1 MLSTP
6 FFELGRDGRARYG
19 RLSLVHGSVETPAFM
34 PVGTYGA
41 VKGMSPDEIAG
52 TGARIVLGNTFHLM
66 ERPGLAVIADHGGLH
81 RFMDWSGPILTD
93 SGGFQVFSLAALR
106 KVTEAGVSFRSP
118 RDGRALTLTP
128 ESAMEAQTVLQSDI
142 AMVFDECTP
151 HPASFEQARESMELS
166 SRWAER
172 SRAAYHGPG
181 ALFGIVQ
188 GGLYEALR
196 EISATH
202 LTALDFDGYALGGLS
217 VGEPKSEMYRL
228 IAQCAPLLP
237 LDKPR
242 YLMGV
247 GTPEDLVTAVSAGID
262 LFDCVLPT
270 RNARNGWLFTRTGV
284 VKIRHSGYARDM
296 GPVDPECS
304 CYTCR
309 HTSRAYLHH
318 LQRCGEMLG
327 ARLAT
332 LHNLTY
338 YGDLMR
344 SLRDAIAVNKLEEF
358 VDSFYRTRHKRP
370 PRALGELPED
380 EAPTTITTVRER
392 GVS

>member
-1 MLSTP
+1 MPSAP
-6 FFELGRDGRARYG
+6 FLELARDGRARAG
-19 RLSLVHGSVETPAFM
+19 RLVLGHGAVLTPSFM

-41 VKGMSPDEIAG
+41 VKGMSPDEVASS
-52 TGARIVLGNTFHLM
+52 GARIVLGNTFHLM
-66 ERPGLAVIADHGGLH
+66 ERPGLAVIEEHGGLH

-106 KVTEAGVSFRSP
+106 KLTEKGVVFRSP
-118 RDGRALTLTP
+118 RDGRLVELTP
-128 ESAMEAQTVLQSDI
+128 ERSMEVQAVLQSDI

-151 HPASFEQARESMELS
+151 HPATFEQARVSMDLS
-166 SRWAER
+166 LRWAER
-172 SRAAYHGPG
+172 SRSAYRGPG

-188 GGLYEALR
+188 GGLYEDLR
-196 EISATH
+196 GLSAEG
-202 LTALDFDGYALGGLS
+202 LRALDFDGYALGGLS
-217 VGEPKSEMYRL
+217 VGEPKQDMYRL
-228 IAQCAPLLP
+228 IVHCAPLLP
-237 LDKPR
+237 ADKPR

-247 GTPEDLVTAVSAGID
+247 GTPEDIVTAVSAGID

-284 VKIRHSGYARDM
+284 VKIRNSGYAHDLR
-296 GPVDPECS
+296 PVDPECS

-309 HTSRAYLHH
+309 HTTRAYLHH

-344 SLRDAIAVNKLEEF
+344 GLREAIGVAKLEEF

-370 PRALGELPED
+370 PRALGDLPED
-380 EAPTTITTVRER
+380 VGPVTITA
-392 GVS
+392 

>member
-1 MLSTP
+1 
-6 FFELGRDGRARYG
+6 
-19 RLSLVHGSVETPAFM
+19 M

-81 RFMDWSGPILTD
+81 RFMGWPGPILTD

-118 RDGRALTLTP
+118 RDGRPLNLTP

-166 SRWAER
+166 TRWAER
-172 SRAAYHGPG
+172 SRAAYKGPG

-196 EISATH
+196 EISAAS

-228 IAQCAPLLP
+228 IAHCAPLLP
-237 LDKPR
+237 PEKPR

-270 RNARNGWLFTRTGV
+270 RNARNGWLFTHTGV
-284 VKIRHSGYARDM
+284 VKIRHSVYARDL
-296 GPVDPECS
+296 GPIDPGCS

-344 SLRDAIAVNKLEEF
+344 GLREAIAVKKLEEF

-370 PRALGELPED
+370 PRALGDLPED
-380 EAPTTITTVRER
+380 EAPTTITDIKRE
-392 GVS
+392 VS

>member
-1 MLSTP
+1 MSPVP
-6 FFELGRDGRARYG
+6 FLELGRDGPARAG
-19 RLSLVHGSVETPAFM
+19 RLLLAHGPVMTPSFM

-41 VKGMSPDEIAG
+41 VKGVTPAELVGS
-52 TGARIVLGNTFHLM
+52 GASVVLGNTFHLM
-66 ERPGLAVIADHGGLH
+66 ERPGLEVIAAHGGLH

-106 KVTEAGVSFRSP
+106 KLTEEGVTFRSP
-118 RDGRALTLTP
+118 RDGRLIQLTP
-128 ESAMEAQTVLQSDI
+128 ESSMAAQAILQSDI

-151 HPASFEQARESMELS
+151 HPASFAQARTSMELS
-166 SRWAER
+166 LRWAAR
-172 SRAAYHGPG
+172 SREAYRGPG
-181 ALFGIVQ
+181 VLFGIVQ
-188 GGLYEALR
+188 GGLYEDLRAL
-196 EISATH
+196 SAEG
-202 LTALDFDGYALGGLS
+202 LQALQFDGYALGGLS

-228 IAQCAPLLP
+228 IAGCAPLLP
-237 LDKPR
+237 RDRPR

-247 GTPEDLVTAVSAGID
+247 GTPEDIVTAVSAGID

-284 VKIRHSGYARDM
+284 VKIRNSGYARDL
-296 GPVDPECS
+296 GPIDPLCS
-304 CYTCR
+304 CYTCQ
-309 HTSRAYLHH
+309 HTTRSYLHH
-318 LQRCGEMLG
+318 LQKCGEMLG

-344 SLRDAIAVNKLEEF
+344 GLREAICATRLEEF

-370 PRALGELPED
+370 PRSLGELPED
-380 EAPTTITTVRER
+380 DVVTMTTETNR

>member
-1 MLSTP
+1 MLPVP
-6 FFELGRDGRARYG
+6 FFELGRDGPARAG
-19 RLSLVHGSVETPAFM
+19 RLSLGHGSVETPSFM

-41 VKGMSPDEIAG
+41 VKGMSPEEI
-52 TGARIVLGNTFHLM
+52 TGSGASIVLGNTFHLM

-81 RFMDWSGPILTD
+81 RFMNWSGPILTD

-106 KVTEAGVSFRSP
+106 KLTEEGVVFRSP
-118 RDGRALTLTP
+118 RDGRLLSLTP
-128 ESAMEAQTVLQSDI
+128 ELSMEAQTVLQSDI

-151 HPASFEQARESMELS
+151 HPATFEQARDSMELS
-166 SRWAER
+166 MRWAAR
-172 SRAAYHGPG
+172 SCAAYKGPG

-188 GGLYEALR
+188 GGLYEDLR
-196 EISATH
+196 GLSAEG
-202 LTALDFDGYALGGLS
+202 LQALDFDGYALGGLS

-228 IAQCAPLLP
+228 IARCAPLLP
-237 LDKPR
+237 VSKPR

-247 GTPEDLVTAVSAGID
+247 GTPEDIVTAVSAGID

-284 VKIRHSGYARDM
+284 VKIRNSGYAHDLD
-296 GPVDPECS
+296 PVDPLCS

-309 HTSRAYLHH
+309 HTTRAYLHH

-344 SLRDAIAVNKLEEF
+344 GLREAICGARLEEF

-370 PRALGELPED
+370 PRSLGELPED
-380 EAPTTITTVRER
+380 DAPTIITAIKR

>member
-1 MLSTP
+1 MPPAP
-6 FFELGRDGRARYG
+6 FFEMARDGRARLG
-19 RLSLVHGSVETPAFM
+19 RLLLGHGPVLTPSFM
-34 PVGTYGA
+34 PVGTYGT
-41 VKGMSPDEIAG
+41 VKGMSPEELAG
-52 TGARIVLGNTFHLM
+52 AGASIVLGNTFHLM
-66 ERPGLAVIADHGGLH
+66 ERPGLAVLEEHGGLH
-81 RFMDWSGPILTD
+81 KFMDWSGPILTD

-106 KVTEAGVSFRSP
+106 KLTEKGVVFRSP
-118 RDGRALTLTP
+118 RDGRLVELTP
-128 ESAMEAQTVLQSDI
+128 ERSMEVQAVLRSDI

-151 HPASFEQARESMELS
+151 HPATFEQARASMELS
-166 SRWAER
+166 LRWAQR
-172 SRAAYHGPG
+172 SRSAYRGPG

-188 GGLYEALR
+188 GGLYEDLR
-196 EISATH
+196 GASAEG

-217 VGEPKSEMYRL
+217 VGEPKKDMYRL
-228 IAQCAPLLP
+228 VAHCAPLLP
-237 LDKPR
+237 ADRPR

-247 GTPEDLVTAVSAGID
+247 GTPEDIVTAVTAGID

-270 RNARNGWLFTRTGV
+270 RNARNGWLFTRSGV
-284 VKIRHSGYARDM
+284 VKIRNSGYAHDL
-296 GPVDPECS
+296 GPVDAECS

-309 HTSRAYLHH
+309 HTTRAYLHH

-344 SLRDAIAVNKLEEF
+344 GLREAIGAAKLEEF

-370 PRALGELPED
+370 PRSLGELPED
-380 EAPTTITTVRER
+380 VGSVTITA
-392 GVS
+392 